1 VKPNTVNSDEAS
13 RWRVTALSLLCENA
27 IQNSRCSKTHNNA
40 RNNWMRLQHFDGIT
54 ARTSHWAI
62 NPELWSGGGKSWA
75 NLLSDRPF
83 RREISFDAVLGI
95 RTSDPIELD
104 R

>member
-1 VKPNTVNSDEAS
+1 MADAA
-13 RWRVTALSLLCENA
+13 RR
-27 IQNSRCSKTHNNA
+27 HDNA
-40 RNNWMRLQHFDGIT
+40 RNNRVGFQHFDGIT
-54 ARTSHWAI
+54 ARTSHWVL
-62 NPELWSGGGKSWA
+62 NSELWSDWVAWA

-95 RTSDPIELD
+95 EDPSDAIELD

>member
-1 VKPNTVNSDEAS
+1 LNS
-13 RWRVTALSLLCENA
+13 
-27 IQNSRCSKTHNNA
+27 
-40 RNNWMRLQHFDGIT
+40 
-54 ARTSHWAI
+54 
-62 NPELWSGGGKSWA
+62 ELWSDWVAWA

-95 RTSDPIELD
+95 RTPPT